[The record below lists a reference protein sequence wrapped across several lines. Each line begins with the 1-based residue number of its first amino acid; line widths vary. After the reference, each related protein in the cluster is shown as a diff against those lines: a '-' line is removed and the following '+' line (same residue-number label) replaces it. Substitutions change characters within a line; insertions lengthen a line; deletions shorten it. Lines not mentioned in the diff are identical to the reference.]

1 MATKTANRTQLT
13 NVVDLHVAPARV
25 RRYIDKCGMNRE
37 VTNLIDQEKTAL
49 LVVQKEGAPAVLE
62 RPSKPAADASAEV
75 LAAYETAMTAY
86 HASLSAYKK
95 FRSTRYEELD
105 RVYNLTKDLAKMQVL
120 LRKKEEVGN
129 QPAGGHP
136 MKKKF
141 TQKNG
146 EKLAAMVTAAT
157 TTYPQELKGVTLSS
171 SAAVQTLLK
180 NLHTKYPTLV
190 HFGKRDELSSTR
202 RRFNERAQVALSTVL
217 ESIVVEITEH
227 SMRATIASG
236 KKTVHRDH
244 CLSEGFESLPL
255 HALYSNLPVYRALR
269 SREDRRRE
277 YEYRTSVET
286 DKAKAKAKFD
296 AKLRGKGEKPAEVPA
311 PVPFNQREVEGGF
324 ALAPTEEGGSHQW
337 YNLDVRPEG
346 VEAVDQTDFVTYV
359 DSLTK
364 SMKTT
369 AQDAGN
375 TDVANLLIGS
385 DMRHFLS
392 DIIIQFIARI
402 LPQISLTISFKKNDI
417 KTICDQTIMYEVRK
431 FLVDSSHN
439 VRGDVTF
446 TPGQTQLFNNVAQ
459 KMTLLD
465 NFNKKENTTA
475 ASQPSATSVATPA
488 TTTTTTT
495 PAPATD
501 AATPAE
507 KSGPKRRTKQ

>member
-37 VTNLIDQEKTAL
+37 VTTLIDQEKTAL
-49 LVVQKEGAPAVLE
+49 LSVQKEGAPAVLE
-62 RPSKPAADASAEV
+62 RPAKPAAPATDSDM
-75 LAAYETAMTAY
+75 AAYETAMAAY
-86 HASLSAYKK
+86 NASLSAYKK
-95 FRSTRYEELD
+95 FRSPRYEELA
-105 RVYNLTKDLAKMQVL
+105 RVYNLTKDMAKVQNL
-120 LRKKEEVGN
+120 LRKKEEVAN
-129 QPAGGHP
+129 QPTGGHP

-141 TQKNG
+141 TQKNT
-146 EKLAAMVTAAT
+146 EKLAAMVAAATAA
-157 TTYPQELKGVTLSS
+157 YPQELKGVTLGS

-180 NLHTKYPTLV
+180 SLHTKYPMLV

-227 SMRATIASG
+227 AMRATIASG

-244 CLSEGFESLPL
+244 SLSEGFESLPL
-255 HALYSNLPVYRALR
+255 HSLYSNLPVYRALR
-269 SREDRRRE
+269 SREERRRE

-311 PVPFNQREVEGGF
+311 PVSFNQREVEGGF
-324 ALAPTEEGGSHQW
+324 ALAPQDENGSHQW
-337 YNLDVRPEG
+337 YNLDVLPEG

-364 SMKTT
+364 SLK
-369 AQDAGN
+369 
-375 TDVANLLIGS
+375 VAPATGEESVNLLISS

-402 LPQISLTISFKKNDI
+402 LPQISLTISFKKNDL

-431 FLVDSSHN
+431 FLVDSTHN

-446 TPGQTQLFNNVAQ
+446 SSGQTVLFNRVAQ

-465 NFNKKENTTA
+465 NFNNKVSTT
-475 ASQPSATSVATPA
+475 PSEPAATPA
-488 TTTTTTT
+488 TTPVAETTT
-495 PAPATD
+495 APVV
-501 AATPAE
+501 AE
-507 KSGPKRRTKQ
+507 KTGPKRRTKQ